1 MIAVN
6 VDYFGLHWRVTL
18 IENKKLL
25 TKHFI
30 ENKTLLKMKK
40 GQKKAAT
47 AFYESQDSKET
58 EVLRRQKSETWK
70 LDFIK
75 RSW

>member
-18 IENKKLL
+18 IENK
-25 TKHFI
+25 
-30 ENKTLLKMKK
+30 TLLKMKK

-47 AFYESQDSKET
+47 PFYESQDSKET